1 MADNTVQFAGRAFTA
16 EELVRVIHV
25 MASWLRV
32 LDTTGAYS
40 QPNGHVW
47 ATIDEAHM
55 LYEDGKRNG

>member
-1 MADNTVQFAGRAFTA
+1 MTA

-47 ATIDEAHM
+47 AAIDEAQM
-55 LYEDGKRNG
+55 LYEDGKRNE

>member
-1 MADNTVQFAGRAFTA
+1 MPEYVQFAGRAFTA

-32 LDTTGAYS
+32 LDTTQAYS

-47 ATIDEAHM
+47 AAIDEARM
-55 LYEDGKRNG
+55 LYEDGKRNE